1 MSVGCLIFSR
11 RSSKEVDTGNK
22 GGHGAL
28 VFGQAGT
35 VEEQQGT
42 KVKGVGKKNG
52 EVMGQRLS
60 VRKGRKEN
68 RQELRGGRK

>member
-1 MSVGCLIFSR
+1 MAR
-11 RSSKEVDTGNK
+11 
-22 GGHGAL
+22 
-28 VFGQAGT
+28 GT

-60 VRKGRKEN
+60 IRKGRKEN
-68 RQELRGGRK
+68 RQELREGRK